1 MWFCVL
7 ASHTSSNDAHCC
19 ISAAVSLGKSP
30 ELDDTQW
37 NETATSDTVIV
48 TLLFLLLFKKPY
60 TFHSHS
66 ECVMIAEP
74 ASKSGGLER
83 GRDCFRA
90 RVQVFVLIVKVIA
103 SFNLISDDW
112 AQCETSHNGSW
123 VQLPTARLTCK
134 HVETLRKRNGEGKAG
149 PLFAAAA
156 TCLHVWQRKAL
167 GCGALALGRW
177 LL

>member
-7 ASHTSSNDAHCC
+7 ASHTSSDDAHCC

-83 GRDCFRA
+83 GRDCFCA
-90 RVQVFVLIVKVIA
+90 RVQVFVLIVKVIV

-112 AQCETSHNGSW
+112 GQRETSHNGSW
-123 VQLPTARLTCK
+123 VQLPAARLTCK
-134 HVETLRKRNGEGKAG
+134 HVETLRKGNGEGNAG

-156 TCLHVWQRKAL
+156 TCLHVWQR
-167 GCGALALGRW
+167 
-177 LL
+177 